1 MKTTIDIDQALIEA
15 AIKASGNKTKKETVE
30 AGLRLLVALEQQAR
44 IKSFRGKLIWEGN
57 LEDKRRDS

>member
-1 MKTTIDIDQALIEA
+1 MKTTIDIDEALMEA

-30 AGLRLLVALEQQAR
+30 AGLRLLIALEQQAR

-57 LEDKRRDS
+57 LEEMRRDS